1 MLKKPTDELLGQLK
15 DNADINSYIKEN
27 EKYFVNDSIS
37 DHLNSIITNNNLVK
51 AKVLKRAEIN
61 ENYGYQIFMGAR
73 KPSRNTLIQICI
85 GMELSFEDT
94 QSVLKFAGFA
104 PLYAKSK
111 RDSIIISGI
120 LGNSTVFDI
129 NNQLY
134 DLGEE
139 TLS

>member
-1 MLKKPTDELLGQLK
+1 MLKKTTDELLGQLK
-15 DNADINSYIKEN
+15 DNTDINSYIREN
-27 EKYFVNDSIS
+27 EKYFIDDSIS
-37 DHLNSIITNNNLVK
+37 EHLNSIINNNNLVK

-61 ENYGYQIFMGAR
+61 EIYGYQIFMGAR
-73 KPSRNTLIQICI
+73 KPSRNTLIQLCI
-85 GMELSFEDT
+85 GMELSFDET
-94 QSVLKFAGFA
+94 QSVLKSAGFA

-120 LGNSTVFDI
+120 LNNNAVFEI

-134 DLGEE
+134 DLDEE